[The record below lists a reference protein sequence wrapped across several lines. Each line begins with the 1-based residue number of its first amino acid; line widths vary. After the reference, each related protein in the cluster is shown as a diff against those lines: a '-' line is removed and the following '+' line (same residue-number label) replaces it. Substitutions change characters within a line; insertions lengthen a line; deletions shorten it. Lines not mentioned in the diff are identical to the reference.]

1 VFTCSHLLL
10 PSLDLFLPSKRVRF
24 HHRLNDLCQL
34 SSRGFHIFDIA
45 LIALHSCR
53 GFVPV
58 LFCLG
63 GDGKLGNLLWW
74 LIAADVLPLA
84 FDIEYEGMLCLL
96 VVKLRVIP
104 FASTAAVE
112 AVEADTQASWVVNA
126 VEALCAVLTIDA
138 LSGCGCAE
146 LYAKVLGEVRVGI
159 VERKSYRLFE
169 YAYTTSWT
177 GEDEMNLMVVYLKLI
192 ASGTE
197 TRESGMTPEVDI

>member
-1 VFTCSHLLL
+1 MVSFACTTA
-10 PSLDLFLPSKRVRF
+10 
-24 HHRLNDLCQL
+24 
-34 SSRGFHIFDIA
+34 IEAIE
-45 LIALHSCR
+45 
-53 GFVPV
+53 
-58 LFCLG
+58 
-63 GDGKLGNLLWW
+63 
-74 LIAADVLPLA
+74 ADVQ
-84 FDIEYEGMLCLL
+84 
-96 VVKLRVIP
+96 
-104 FASTAAVE
+104 T
-112 AVEADTQASWVVNA
+112 SWVVDA
-126 VEALCAVLTIDA
+126 VKALCAVLTIDA